1 MMDLTRTGYRPN
13 PETIQAL
20 KSLMA
25 QKGGGARAL
34 LVTGEAGTGKT
45 ALAEAIA
52 DALEARER
60 YHYVQLHS
68 WTDGAKFF
76 DYQSSAGASTLRRD
90 SEKGFLTK
98 VAEASQQE
106 GWTVAC
112 LDEMDKVH
120 ESFEALFLDW
130 LQTGRVPGKPGEHLY
145 TNLDRLLVLVTSN
158 GMREHTEPFMRRC
171 RRLRMERMSHALA
184 VELLLSRTQTS
195 EKACALTVDLA
206 HACERVDETVISLQ
220 EMTHFLN
227 EARHVCRSLDDLKA
241 ATVAWLMRRDE
252 PENILR
258 SFEVQRILPLLWAEI
273 ESLQEV
279 PLETDI
285 TLTETPLLSVSTP
298 QGLAPCEGLGSLQ
311 RVCSLQEGD

>member
-1 MMDLTRTGYRPN
+1 MSLDLTRTGYRPN

-20 KSLMA
+20 DSLMA
-25 QKGGGARAL
+25 QKGKGARAL

-60 YHYVQLHS
+60 YYYVQLHS
-68 WTDGAKFF
+68 WTDGKKFF
-76 DYQSSAGASTLRRD
+76 DYESGSGD

-98 VAEASQQE
+98 VQEASMQD

-112 LDEMDKVH
+112 LDELDKAP

-130 LQTGRVPGKPGEHLY
+130 LQTGRVPGKPGEHTVTRLE
-145 TNLDRLLVLVTSN
+145 NLIILVTSN

-171 RRLRMERMSHALA
+171 RRLRMERMSHELA
-184 VELLLSRTQTS
+184 VELLMARTQTS
-195 EKACALTVDLA
+195 EKACGLTVDLA

-220 EMTHFLN
+220 EMINFLN
-227 EARHVCRSLDDLKA
+227 EAFHVCRSVAQLKA
-241 ATVAWLMRRDE
+241 AIVAWLMRRDE

-258 SFEVQRILPLLWAEI
+258 SFEVQRIVPLLWAEL
-273 ESLQEV
+273 ESLQAARDSAETEV
-279 PLETDI
+279 IP
-285 TLTETPLLSVSTP
+285 V
-298 QGLAPCEGLGSLQ
+298 
-311 RVCSLQEGD
+311 

>member
-1 MMDLTRTGYRPN
+1 MDLTRTGYRPN

-20 KSLMA
+20 KSLLA
-25 QKGGGARAL
+25 QKGSGARAL

-52 DALEARER
+52 DALEARDR
-60 YHYVQLHS
+60 YYYVQLHS
-68 WTDGAKFF
+68 WTDGKKFF
-76 DYQSSAGASTLRRD
+76 DYESGGGDA
-90 SEKGFLTK
+90 EKGFLTK

-112 LDEMDKVH
+112 LDEMDKAP

-145 TNLDRLLVLVTSN
+145 TNLDRLMVLVTSN

-171 RRLRMERMSHALA
+171 RRLRMERMSRELA
-184 VELLLSRTQTS
+184 VELLLKRTETS
-195 EKACALTVDLA
+195 ERACELTVDLA

-227 EARHVCRSLDDLKA
+227 EARHVCHSLNDLKA

-258 SFEVQRILPLLWAEI
+258 SFEVQRILPKLWTEI
-273 ESLQEV
+273 ERLQAEGHLEV
-279 PLETDI
+279 
-285 TLTETPLLSVSTP
+285 
-298 QGLAPCEGLGSLQ
+298 G
-311 RVCSLQEGD
+311 

>member
-1 MMDLTRTGYRPN
+1 MDLTRTGYRPN
-13 PETIQAL
+13 SETIQAL

-25 QKGGGARAL
+25 QKGSGARAL

-52 DALEARER
+52 DALEARDR
-60 YHYVQLHS
+60 YYYVQLHS
-68 WTDGAKFF
+68 WTDGKRFF
-76 DYQSSAGASTLRRD
+76 DYETAEGE
-90 SEKGFLTK
+90 EKGFLTK
-98 VAEASQQE
+98 VAEASQTCASPQ
-106 GWTVAC
+106 GDCQPQGCTRQGAWTVAC
-112 LDEMDKVH
+112 LDEMDKAP

-145 TNLDRLLVLVTSN
+145 TNLDRLVVLVTSN

-171 RRLRMERMSHALA
+171 RRLRMERMCHELA
-184 VELLLSRTQTS
+184 VELLMTRTQTS
-195 EKACALTVDLA
+195 ERACELTVDLA

-227 EARHVCRSLDDLKA
+227 EARHVCHSLDDLKA

-258 SFEVQRILPLLWAEI
+258 AFEVQRILPLLWVEI
-273 ESLQEV
+273 ESLQ
-279 PLETDI
+279 
-285 TLTETPLLSVSTP
+285 
-298 QGLAPCEGLGSLQ
+298 
-311 RVCSLQEGD
+311 QEAA

>member
-1 MMDLTRTGYRPN
+1 MDLNRTGYRPN

-25 QKGGGARAL
+25 QKGSGARAL

-52 DALEARER
+52 DALDARDR
-60 YHYVQLHS
+60 YYYVQLHS
-68 WTDGAKFF
+68 WTDGKRFF
-76 DYQSSAGASTLRRD
+76 DYQAGGGAE
-90 SEKGFLTK
+90 EKGFLTK
-98 VAEASQQE
+98 VAEASQICTQIWE
-106 GWTVAC
+106 HNQSAFTVSSPSDGIPPEQWGWTVAC
-112 LDEMDKVH
+112 LDEMDKAP

-145 TNLDRLLVLVTSN
+145 TDLNHLVVLVTSN

-171 RRLRMERMSHALA
+171 RRLRMERMSRELA
-184 VELLLSRTQTS
+184 VELLVSRTNTS
-195 EKACALTVDLA
+195 EKAAGLTVDLA
-206 HACERVDETVISLQ
+206 HACERVDDTVLSLQ

-227 EARHVCRSLDDLKA
+227 EVRNVCTSLNDLKA

-258 SFEVQRILPLLWAEI
+258 SFEVQRVLPLLWEEI
-273 ESLQEV
+273 ERLQSEALCRV
-279 PLETDI
+279 
-285 TLTETPLLSVSTP
+285 
-298 QGLAPCEGLGSLQ
+298 QAPCGGQ
-311 RVCSLQEGD
+311 ARQEAEPCC

>member
-1 MMDLTRTGYRPN
+1 MDLTRTGYRPN

-25 QKGGGARAL
+25 QKGSGARAL

-52 DALEARER
+52 DALDARDR
-60 YHYVQLHS
+60 YYYVQLHS
-68 WTDGAKFF
+68 WTDGKLFF
-76 DYQSSAGASTLRRD
+76 DYQSGTGSE
-90 SEKGFLTK
+90 EKGFLTK
-98 VAEASQQE
+98 VAEASQVCTQIWDGNQSE
-106 GWTVAC
+106 FTVSSPSEGIPPKKWGWTVAC
-112 LDEMDKVH
+112 LDEMDKAP

-145 TNLDRLLVLVTSN
+145 TDLDHLVVLVTSN

-171 RRLRMERMSHALA
+171 RRLRMERMVHALA
-184 VELLLSRTQTS
+184 VELLMTRTQTS
-195 EKACALTVDLA
+195 ERACELTVDLA
-206 HACERVDETVISLQ
+206 LACERVDETVISLQ

-227 EARHVCRSLDDLKA
+227 EARHVCHSLNDLKA

-252 PENILR
+252 PKNILR

-273 ESLQEV
+273 ERLQNEATRV
-279 PLETDI
+279 G
-285 TLTETPLLSVSTP
+285 TL
-298 QGLAPCEGLGSLQ
+298 QGEAKLCY
-311 RVCSLQEGD
+311 

>member
-1 MMDLTRTGYRPN
+1 MDLTRTGYRPN
-13 PETIQAL
+13 PETVQAL
-20 KSLMA
+20 KSLLA
-25 QKGGGARAL
+25 QKGSGARAL

-52 DALEARER
+52 DALDARDR
-60 YHYVQLHS
+60 YYYVQLHS
-68 WTDGAKFF
+68 WTDGKRFF
-76 DYQSSAGASTLRRD
+76 DYQTGAGD
-90 SEKGFLTK
+90 EEKGFLTK
-98 VAEASQQE
+98 VAEASQEE

-112 LDEMDKVH
+112 LDEMDKAP

-171 RRLRMERMSHALA
+171 RRLRMERMSHELA
-184 VELLLSRTQTS
+184 VELLMTRTQTS
-195 EKACALTVDLA
+195 ERACELTVDLA

-227 EARHVCRSLDDLKA
+227 EARHVCHSLDDLKA

-258 SFEVQRILPLLWAEI
+258 SFEVQRILPQLWAEI
-273 ESLQEV
+273 ERLQE
-279 PLETDI
+279 P
-285 TLTETPLLSVSTP
+285 
-298 QGLAPCEGLGSLQ
+298 
-311 RVCSLQEGD
+311 VCC

>member
-1 MMDLTRTGYRPN
+1 MMLDLTRTGYRPN

-20 KSLMA
+20 NSLMA
-25 QKGGGARAL
+25 QKGSGARAL

-60 YHYVQLHS
+60 YYYVQLHS
-68 WTDGAKFF
+68 WTEGAKFF
-76 DYQSSAGASTLRRD
+76 DYQSGSGD

-98 VAEASQQE
+98 VAEATQKT

-112 LDEMDKVH
+112 LDEMDKAP

-171 RRLRMERMSHALA
+171 RRLRMERMSHELA
-184 VELLLSRTQTS
+184 VELLFTRTKTS
-195 EKACALTVDLA
+195 EKASSLTVDLA

-227 EARHVCRSLDDLKA
+227 EARHVCQSLDDMKA

-273 ESLQEV
+273 ESLQQAQS
-279 PLETDI
+279 LG
-285 TLTETPLLSVSTP
+285 VSTCY
-298 QGLAPCEGLGSLQ
+298 AT
-311 RVCSLQEGD
+311 VD

>member
-1 MMDLTRTGYRPN
+1 MDLTRTGYRPN

-25 QKGGGARAL
+25 QKGSGARAL

-52 DALEARER
+52 DALDARDR
-60 YHYVQLHS
+60 YYYVQLHS
-68 WTDGAKFF
+68 WTDGKKFF
-76 DYQSSAGASTLRRD
+76 DYQSGAGD
-90 SEKGFLTK
+90 EEKGFLTK
-98 VAEASQQE
+98 VAEASQE
-106 GWTVAC
+106 EVCTRHGGWTVAC
-112 LDEMDKVH
+112 LDEMDKAP

-184 VELLLSRTQTS
+184 VELLLTRTQTS
-195 EKACALTVDLA
+195 ERACELTVDLA

-227 EARHVCRSLDDLKA
+227 EARHVCKSMNDLKA

-258 SFEVQRILPLLWAEI
+258 AFEVQRILPLLWVEI
-273 ESLQEV
+273 ESLQ
-279 PLETDI
+279 
-285 TLTETPLLSVSTP
+285 
-298 QGLAPCEGLGSLQ
+298 
-311 RVCSLQEGD
+311 QEAA

>member
-1 MMDLTRTGYRPN
+1 MDLTRTGYRPN

-25 QKGGGARAL
+25 QKGSGARAL

-52 DALEARER
+52 DALDARDR
-60 YHYVQLHS
+60 YYYVQLHS
-68 WTDGAKFF
+68 WTDGKRFF
-76 DYQSSAGASTLRRD
+76 DYQTGPAQSE
-90 SEKGFLTK
+90 EKGFLTK
-98 VAEASQQE
+98 VAESSQTE

-112 LDEMDKVH
+112 LDEMDKAP

-145 TNLDRLLVLVTSN
+145 TNLDRLVVLVTSN

-184 VELLLSRTQTS
+184 VELLLTRTQTS
-195 EKACALTVDLA
+195 ERACELTVDLA

-227 EARHVCRSLDDLKA
+227 EARHVCKSLNDLKA

-273 ESLQEV
+273 ESLQE
-279 PLETDI
+279 PMRGA
-285 TLTETPLLSVSTP
+285 TL
-298 QGLAPCEGLGSLQ
+298 C
-311 RVCSLQEGD
+311 C

>member
-1 MMDLTRTGYRPN
+1 MDLTRTGYRPN

-20 KSLMA
+20 ESLMA
-25 QKGGGARAL
+25 QKGSGARAL

-45 ALAEAIA
+45 AMAEAIA
-52 DALEARER
+52 DALEARDR
-60 YHYVQLHS
+60 YYYVQLHS
-68 WTDGAKFF
+68 WTDGKKFF
-76 DYQSSAGASTLRRD
+76 DYESGGGDA
-90 SEKGFLTK
+90 EKGFLTK
-98 VAEASQQE
+98 VAEASQSE

-112 LDEMDKVH
+112 LDEMDKAP

-171 RRLRMERMSHALA
+171 RRLRMVRMTHALA
-184 VELLLSRTQTS
+184 VELLMKRTETS
-195 EKACALTVDLA
+195 EQACQLTVDLA

-227 EARHVCRSLDDLKA
+227 EARHICHSLNDLKA

-258 SFEVQRILPLLWAEI
+258 SFEVQRILPKLWAEI
-273 ESLQEV
+273 ETLQSESL
-279 PLETDI
+279 
-285 TLTETPLLSVSTP
+285 
-298 QGLAPCEGLGSLQ
+298 AGSQ
-311 RVCSLQEGD
+311 SCC

>member
-1 MMDLTRTGYRPN
+1 MDLTRTGYRPN

-25 QKGGGARAL
+25 QKGSGARAL

-60 YHYVQLHS
+60 YYYVQLHS
-68 WTDGAKFF
+68 WTDGKKFF
-76 DYQSSAGASTLRRD
+76 DYQSGAGD
-90 SEKGFLTK
+90 EEKGFLTK
-98 VAEASQQE
+98 VAEASQRCTQE
-106 GWTVAC
+106 GACLPQAWTVAC
-112 LDEMDKVH
+112 LDEMDKAP

-184 VELLLSRTQTS
+184 VELLLTRTQTS
-195 EKACALTVDLA
+195 ERACELTVDLA

-227 EARHVCRSLDDLKA
+227 EARHVCHSLDDLKA

-258 SFEVQRILPLLWAEI
+258 AFEVQRILPLLWAEI
-273 ESLQEV
+273 ESLQE
-279 PLETDI
+279 PMRGA
-285 TLTETPLLSVSTP
+285 TL
-298 QGLAPCEGLGSLQ
+298 C
-311 RVCSLQEGD
+311 C

>member
-1 MMDLTRTGYRPN
+1 MDLTRTGYRPN

-25 QKGGGARAL
+25 QKGSGARAL

-52 DALEARER
+52 DALDAHDR
-60 YHYVQLHS
+60 YYYVQLHS
-68 WTDGAKFF
+68 WTDGKRFF
-76 DYQSSAGASTLRRD
+76 DYQSGSGTE
-90 SEKGFLTK
+90 EKGFLTK
-98 VAEASQQE
+98 VAEASQVSAQIWE
-106 GWTVAC
+106 QHRSEFAVSSPSDGVPPEQWGWTVAC
-112 LDEMDKVH
+112 LDEMDKAP

-145 TNLDRLLVLVTSN
+145 TDLDHLVVIVTSN

-171 RRLRMERMSHALA
+171 RRLRMERMSRSLA
-184 VELLLSRTQTS
+184 VELLLTRTQTS
-195 EKACALTVDLA
+195 ERACDLTVGLA
-206 HACERVDETVISLQ
+206 HACERVDETVLSLQ

-227 EARHVCRSLDDLKA
+227 EARHVCNSLDDLKA

-258 SFEVQRILPLLWAEI
+258 SFEVQRILPQLWTEI
-273 ESLQEV
+273 ERLQNEARQELV
-279 PLETDI
+279 P
-285 TLTETPLLSVSTP
+285 
-298 QGLAPCEGLGSLQ
+298 C
-311 RVCSLQEGD
+311 C

>member
-1 MMDLTRTGYRPN
+1 MDLTKTGYRSN

-25 QKGGGARAL
+25 QKGSGARAL

-52 DALEARER
+52 DALDARDR
-60 YHYVQLHS
+60 YYYVQLHS
-68 WTDGAKFF
+68 WTDGKRFF
-76 DYQSSAGASTLRRD
+76 DYQTGGGTE
-90 SEKGFLTK
+90 EKGFLTK
-98 VAEASQQE
+98 VAEATQACATPQGACQPQGGSPQ
-106 GWTVAC
+106 GAWTVAC
-112 LDEMDKVH
+112 LDEMDKAP

-130 LQTGRVPGKPGEHLY
+130 LQTGRVPGKPGEHLV
-145 TNLDRLLVLVTSN
+145 TNLDRLVVLVTSN

-171 RRLRMERMSHALA
+171 RRLRMERMSHELA
-184 VELLLSRTQTS
+184 VELLLARTQTS
-195 EKACALTVDLA
+195 EKACELTVDLA

-227 EARHVCRSLDDLKA
+227 EARHVCKSLNDLKA

-273 ESLQEV
+273 ARLQEDA
-279 PLETDI
+279 L
-285 TLTETPLLSVSTP
+285 
-298 QGLAPCEGLGSLQ
+298 C
-311 RVCSLQEGD
+311 C